1 MSKGFDGVRPAS
13 ESSIEIGFFYQGRHC
28 VERIRVKPTAANLK
42 RAADRRAAI
51 LAAIARGDFDYDAE
65 FPKRAMPSP
74 AAQPAPSVPPAASTH
89 SRKPAKDDA

>member
-42 RAADRRAAI
+42 RAADRRVAI

-65 FPKRAMPSP
+65 FPKRAMSPS
-74 AAQPAPSVPPAASTH
+74 AAQPAPSVQPAAPAH
-89 SRKPAKDDA
+89 SNTPAKDDA